1 MPKGN
6 PRPVQ
11 TERFKQGWFKPQGE
25 LPPGEK
31 LASKILGVRVTEPIY
46 AAVSAL
52 PEQSAWLRRVIS
64 EAARRELL
72 GQSQGGT
79 VSENV
84 TPPPPPD
91 SAPLRAAP
99 SPKSGAKAKSTRRKK

>member
-25 LPPGEK
+25 IPPGEK
-31 LASKILGVRVTEPIY
+31 LASKILGVRVTEPID
-46 AAVSAL
+46 AAVRAL
-52 PEQSAWLRRVIS
+52 PEPSAWLRRVIG

-79 VSENV
+79 VSESA

-91 SAPLRAAP
+91 SPPLQVLT
-99 SPKSGAKAKSTRRKK
+99 KAKKTRLARHKK

>member
-1 MPKGN
+1 MPRMDIYKEGIET
-6 PRPVQ
+6 R
-11 TERFKQGWFKPQGE
+11 FKPQGE
-25 LPPGEK
+25 LPPGAR
-31 LASKILGVRVTEPIY
+31 LAKKPLAVKVLEDVD
-46 AAVSAL
+46 AAVRAL
-52 PEQSAWLRRVIS
+52 PEQSAWLRRVIA
-64 EAARRELL
+64 EAVERELL

-99 SPKSGAKAKSTRRKK
+99 SPKPGAKAKSTRRKK

>member
-1 MPKGN
+1 MARMDIYKDGEKT
-6 PRPVQ
+6 R
-11 TERFKQGWFKPQGE
+11 FKPQGE
-25 LPPGEK
+25 LPPGAK
-31 LASKILGVRVTEPIY
+31 LARKPLAVKVLEEED
-46 AAVSAL
+46 AAIRAL
-52 PEQSAWLRRVIS
+52 PEQAAWLRRVIC

-72 GQSQGGT
+72 GQSQGG
-79 VSENV
+79 SENV